1 MVAWSNSVDLL
12 SLWTRDFIF
21 IYAPNCSGVDAEV
34 EKIDFFIKVSLDVD
48 PGHFAGLD
56 GPNFVSDAL
65 EVLGTDLVHEG
76 IGVQFDFLVLNMSKM
91 LLGMFIE
98 PVLLLFSLWELPLYY
113 FVHRMFKTIQRSEPI
128 KALMTAVVLKSWV
141 AVVSHGWFLVIEVR
155 MSVDDLTALVAPLW
169 ILPSEVLKSG

>member
-1 MVAWSNSVDLL
+1 MVHV
-12 SLWTRDFIF
+12 
-21 IYAPNCSGVDAEV
+21 
-34 EKIDFFIKVSLDVD
+34 
-48 PGHFAGLD
+48 
-56 GPNFVSDAL
+56 
-65 EVLGTDLVHEG
+65 G

-113 FVHRMFKTIQRSEPI
+113 FVHRMFKAIQRSEPI
-128 KALMTAVVLKSWV
+128 KALMAAVVLKSWV